1 MATKGG
7 GKKRKQVADT
17 WGKKKRK
24 GVAKNARATPAVGAA
39 SGPVPVAMAVMPG
52 DLPQVDAGLAV
63 RANGMVVEPVE
74 RTALIER
81 EKKRAADAR
90 AKKAADVLRLV
101 LRETREMIVAREQ
114 KSAEL
119 MEEKGVMKCILMQR
133 KEALPAL
140 LVDT

>member
-1 MATKGG
+1 
-7 GKKRKQVADT
+7 
-17 WGKKKRK
+17 
-24 GVAKNARATPAVGAA
+24 
-39 SGPVPVAMAVMPG
+39 MAVMPG